1 MLALRMSLGRAFQR
15 GGRLQLSTGGR
26 PDGVQ
31 EVGIGGPEITGRGMA
46 VEKVR
51 EVGVRL
57 VVEGV
62 EGEEYFEINPV
73 FDGKPVEVLEDR
85 VVV

>member
-31 EVGIGGPEITGRGMA
+31 EVGIGGPETTGRGMA

-51 EVGVRL
+51 EVGGRQ
-57 VVEGV
+57 VVQGFEGD
-62 EGEEYFEINPV
+62 E
-73 FDGKPVEVLEDR
+73 
-85 VVV
+85 